1 MSLDAFEQ
9 RATLA
14 ETKLAALEAAFAS
27 FAPAAS
33 SSSSSSSSGGG
44 DDSERVAAL
53 EAENG
58 KLKYQI
64 LHLIRSLTAEEEA
77 REQETSE
84 LKEKVGKLEYQ
95 VLHLIRSLE
104 EAEAA
109 Q

>member
-33 SSSSSSSSGGG
+33 SSSSSSSGGG
-44 DDSERVAAL
+44 NDSERVAAL